1 MSAAMRLPS
10 GLVTFLF
17 TDIEGSTRLARML
30 GAQYRTV
37 LMEHRRVLRES
48 LLPAG
53 GHEMSAE
60 GDSLFLAFSGAAS
73 ALAACAQ
80 AQRDLAAHAWPCRQ
94 APRVRMGLHTG
105 AAEPY
110 AGEYTSPEVHR
121 AARIASAAHGGQ
133 VLCSAATARAAS
145 GAASAVGAATVG
157 EDLCLDDLGLHRL
170 RGFDDRERLFQLV
183 APGLERHFPRP
194 RGLAA
199 AAHNLPVPVTG
210 FIGRGAE
217 QRDLRALLARHRLV
231 AVVGAGGAGKTRLAV
246 ELAAVLVGHYPDGVW
261 FVDFA
266 GVADADLVS
275 VCLADAL
282 GLRPEPGRR
291 LVDTLVE
298 HVAGRRL
305 LLVLDT
311 CDAYPAALAALI
323 ERLLAGGAGVAVLA
337 TTREPLG
344 LPGEVVWRI
353 PPLGLR
359 PAGSGSHGDAVALL
373 IDRAEAARGGRP
385 VGPDEVTELA
395 RVAAAMDGLPL
406 ALELAAARLRVLSA
420 AQLAARID
428 DVLAL
433 LDPGATG
440 PARSSV
446 PVRHRTMDAT
456 VEWSYRTLPPDA
468 ARLLRWLSVFAA
480 PVELST
486 VETVLGADPLDA
498 VTTLVDKSL
507 LQADGAGYRMPQP
520 IRSYAARRLLEAGE
534 ERTARNRHVA
544 WCRLATRQANLDA
557 DGHPVTLSLHAL
569 DPLADEVRAA
579 LRWTTTGGSARA
591 GLFLARALDQWWRER
606 GLAREGRLWLTR
618 LYERLAAVPPD
629 PADGRGRL
637 TAGSAA
643 LRPLATPPDTVPD
656 AELAAAYH
664 LHSLLAGAD
673 GEYAEELA
681 YSRRAEEAAYRADD
695 PALLARVLSGRGAPL
710 LDVGRVDD
718 AEQVCRNTIEWATR
732 AGVAGDALFAVYSLA
747 ELLWQRRD
755 LDEAAVL
762 LASARPLEA
771 ARPAE
776 RGRRTVDMILGLVAL
791 ERGDLVAAHDHLVVA
806 LRARVANGFHSRAG
820 ETLSAMAVRCAL
832 GGDPLTAA
840 RLFGAAQAAR
850 TRLRVSPG
858 MFGPYWAEHQASVR
872 GVLGDT
878 VFDSA
883 YAEGTAL
890 SVEAAAAVALAVEHP
905 DLVAG
910 SKRFTP
916 A

>member
-1 MSAAMRLPS
+1 
-10 GLVTFLF
+10 
-17 TDIEGSTRLARML
+17 
-30 GAQYRTV
+30 
-37 LMEHRRVLRES
+37 
-48 LLPAG
+48 
-53 GHEMSAE
+53 
-60 GDSLFLAFSGAAS
+60 
-73 ALAACAQ
+73 
-80 AQRDLAAHAWPCRQ
+80 
-94 APRVRMGLHTG
+94 
-105 AAEPY
+105 
-110 AGEYTSPEVHR
+110 
-121 AARIASAAHGGQ
+121 
-133 VLCSAATARAAS
+133 
-145 GAASAVGAATVG
+145 
-157 EDLCLDDLGLHRL
+157 
-170 RGFDDRERLFQLV
+170 
-183 APGLERHFPRP
+183 
-194 RGLAA
+194 
-199 AAHNLPVPVTG
+199 
-210 FIGRGAE
+210 
-217 QRDLRALLARHRLV
+217 
-231 AVVGAGGAGKTRLAV
+231 
-246 ELAAVLVGHYPDGVW
+246 
-261 FVDFA
+261 
-266 GVADADLVS
+266 
-275 VCLADAL
+275 
-282 GLRPEPGRR
+282 
-291 LVDTLVE
+291 
-298 HVAGRRL
+298 
-305 LLVLDT
+305 
-311 CDAYPAALAALI
+311 
-323 ERLLAGGAGVAVLA
+323 
-337 TTREPLG
+337 
-344 LPGEVVWRI
+344 
-353 PPLGLR
+353 
-359 PAGSGSHGDAVALL
+359 
-373 IDRAEAARGGRP
+373 
-385 VGPDEVTELA
+385 
-395 RVAAAMDGLPL
+395 
-406 ALELAAARLRVLSA
+406 
-420 AQLAARID
+420 
-428 DVLAL
+428 
-433 LDPGATG
+433 
-440 PARSSV
+440 
-446 PVRHRTMDAT
+446 
-456 VEWSYRTLPPDA
+456 
-468 ARLLRWLSVFAA
+468 
-480 PVELST
+480 
-486 VETVLGADPLDA
+486 
-498 VTTLVDKSL
+498 
-507 LQADGAGYRMPQP
+507 
-520 IRSYAARRLLEAGE
+520 
-534 ERTARNRHVA
+534 
-544 WCRLATRQANLDA
+544 
-557 DGHPVTLSLHAL
+557 
-569 DPLADEVRAA
+569 
-579 LRWTTTGGSARA
+579 
-591 GLFLARALDQWWRER
+591 
-606 GLAREGRLWLTR
+606 
-618 LYERLAAVPPD
+618 
-629 PADGRGRL
+629 L

>member
-1 MSAAMRLPS
+1 LVSAEGHLPS

-17 TDIEGSTRLARML
+17 TDIEGSTRLAQVL
-30 GAQYRTV
+30 GAQYRAV
-37 LMEHRRVLRES
+37 LMDHRRILRET

-53 GHEMSAE
+53 GHELSAE
-60 GDSLFLAFSGAAS
+60 GDSLFVVFADARS
-73 ALAACAQ
+73 ALTACAT
-80 AQRDLAAHAWPCRQ
+80 AQRALAAHAWPPRH

-105 AAEPY
+105 PAEPY

-121 AARIASAAHGGQ
+121 AARIATAAHGGQ
-133 VLCSAATARAAS
+133 VLCSEATAQAAAN
-145 GAASAVGAATVG
+145 GATSTADVS
-157 EDLCLDDLGLHRL
+157 LDDLGLHRL
-170 RGFDDRERLFQLV
+170 RGFDGRERLYQL
-183 APGLERHFPRP
+183 AAAGLERRFPRP
-194 RGLAA
+194 RGVAA

-210 FIGRGAE
+210 FIGRDAE
-217 QRDLRALLARHRLV
+217 QRDLRALLARHRFV
-231 AVVGAGGAGKTRLAV
+231 AVIGPGGAGKTRLAV
-246 ELAAVLVGHYPDGVW
+246 EVAAALVARHPDGVW
-261 FVDFA
+261 FADFA
-266 GVADADLVS
+266 HVADADLVE
-275 VCLADAL
+275 VCVADAL
-282 GLRPEPGRR
+282 GLRPEPGRA
-291 LVDTLVE
+291 LADTLVD

-311 CDAYPAALAALI
+311 CDAYPAAVAAMI
-323 ERLLAGGAGVAVLA
+323 GRLVSGGVGVSVLA
-337 TTREPLG
+337 TSREPLG

-359 PAGSGSHGDAVALL
+359 PTGSQRHSDAVALL
-373 IDRAEAARGGRP
+373 LDRAEAARGGRP
-385 VGPDEVTELA
+385 VEPDELGELA
-395 RVAAAMDGLPL
+395 RVAAAMNGLPL

-420 AQLAARID
+420 AQLAARVD
-428 DVLAL
+428 DVTAVT
-433 LDPGATG
+433 DAGTQAQGGAGAAGGTPPRPG
-440 PARSSV
+440 V
-446 PVRHRTMDAT
+446 PPPRHRTMDAT
-456 VEWSYRTLPPDA
+456 LEWSYRTLPPDA
-468 ARLLRWLSVFAA
+468 ARLLRWLSVFAG
-480 PVELST
+480 PVDLST
-486 VETVLGADPLDA
+486 VETVLGADPLDP

-507 LQADGAGYRMPQP
+507 LQSDGAAYRMLDP
-520 IRSYAARRLLEAGE
+520 IRSYAARRLRAAGE

-579 LRWTTTGGSARA
+579 LRWTAIGGSARA

-606 GLAREGRLWLTR
+606 GLAREGRRWLTR
-618 LYERLAAVPPD
+618 LYDRLESTPPDDSVPDGELAAV
-629 PADGRGRL
+629 
-637 TAGSAA
+637 
-643 LRPLATPPDTVPD
+643 
-656 AELAAAYH
+656 YH

-681 YSRRAEEAAYRADD
+681 YSRRAEDAAYRADD
-695 PALLARVLSGRGAPL
+695 PALLARVLAGRGAPL

-718 AEQVCRNTIEWATR
+718 AERVCRDTIEWATR
-732 AGVAGDALFAVYSLA
+732 AGVAGEALFAVYCLA

-755 LDEAAVL
+755 LDAAAAL

-806 LRARVANGFHSRAG
+806 LRSRVSNGFLSRAG

-840 RLFGAAQAAR
+840 RLFGAAQASR

-858 MFGPYWAEHQASVR
+858 VLGPYWAEHLAAVR
-872 GVLGDT
+872 AALGDA

-883 YAEGTAL
+883 YSEGSAL
-890 SVEAAAAVALAVEHP
+890 SVERAAAVALAVEHP
-905 DLVAG
+905 DLAAG
-910 SKRFTP
+910 SKRFSR